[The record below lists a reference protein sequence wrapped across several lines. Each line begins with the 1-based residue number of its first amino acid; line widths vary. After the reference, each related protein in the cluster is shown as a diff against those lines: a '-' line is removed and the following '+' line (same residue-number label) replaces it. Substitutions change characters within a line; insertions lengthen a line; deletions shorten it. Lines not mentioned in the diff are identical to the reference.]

1 VLAYQRR
8 YKDFTWLAAYLL
20 GPERETGPERVEWT
34 TTRNL
39 PTSDPELAARV
50 MRETAGQNASTK
62 KPVYHIMLSAAPG
75 DPIDRAMME
84 RMADRV
90 LDRLGLTEHQAVLV
104 AHLDRPHHH
113 LHIMVNR
120 VHPET
125 GRAWS
130 TWQDWA
136 PVMAVLREEERALGL
151 QQVPSPAQRV
161 REVSRDLA
169 ICERLEALSRAQQ
182 AAEAEANAARARAT
196 RLEQTAARARATRDR
211 RDQDLAQVYRD
222 PRKAHEAYLAA
233 VDREGLPAATERM
246 RERPEAFGAV
256 RAVEQRRALGLVHT
270 ADEGPARAAARAAAT
285 ATQEAF
291 EAAGAWRITTAAEAE
306 RAAQAFARELEPVYQ
321 DGTAA
326 RTAFERLAAEGGV
339 AHAAATLGNEPAAF
353 GPVRTSL
360 GQEPSQAQARLA
372 QAVALGV
379 ESAQAQARATAAAAT
394 RGDRP
399 LDPGPALTRGEL
411 DRAMARDGA
420 LRADLR
426 ALPSRPELERRL
438 SLALDRLSPRALAVL
453 KYRVTG
459 PQFAIA
465 LRLRRAFRD
474 LALGREEER
483 DQ

>member
-8 YKDFTWLAAYLL
+8 YKDFTWLVGYLL
-20 GPERETGPERVEWT
+20 GQERETGPERVEWT

-50 MRETAGQNASTK
+50 MRDTAAQNPSTK

-75 DPIDRAMME
+75 DSIDRAMME

-136 PVMAVLREEERALGL
+136 PVMEVLREEERALGL
-151 QQVPSPAQRV
+151 QQVPSPRQHV

-169 ICERLEALSRAQQ
+169 IYGRLVSLSREQQ
-182 AAEAEANAARARAT
+182 EAEAAVNAARARAT
-196 RLEQTAARARATRDR
+196 RLELTLERARATRDR
-211 RDQDLAQVYRD
+211 RDEDLAQVYRD
-222 PRKAHEAYLAA
+222 PHRAHGAYLAA
-233 VDREGLPAATERM
+233 ADREGVRAVTERM
-246 RERPEAFGAV
+246 RERPEDFGAL
-256 RAVEQRRALGLVHT
+256 RTVEQSRALGLVHT
-270 ADEGPARAAARAAAT
+270 ADEAPARARARAAAT
-285 ATQEAF
+285 AAQEAV
-291 EAAGAWRITTAAEAE
+291 EAAGAWRIGAVAEAE
-306 RAAQAFARELEPVYQ
+306 RAQLAFVRELGAVYQ
-321 DGTAA
+321 DAAAA
-326 RTAFERLAAEGGV
+326 RTAFERLAAERGV
-339 AHAAATLGNEPAAF
+339 EHAAATLRNEPATF
-353 GPVRTSL
+353 GVVRTSL
-360 GQEPSQAQARLA
+360 SQESSQSQAQLA
-372 QAVALGV
+372 QAVALGL
-379 ESAQAQARATAAAAT
+379 ESAQAQTRARAASAT
-394 RGDRP
+394 PGTGP
-399 LDPGPALTRGEL
+399 LDLGPELTRGEL

-420 LRADLR
+420 LRAELH
-426 ALPSRPELERRL
+426 ALPSRAELERRL
-438 SLALDRLSPRALAVL
+438 SLALDRLSPRAFAVL
-453 KYRVTG
+453 KYRVPG

-465 LRLRRAFRD
+465 LHLRRTFRD